1 MNTRQLNRKTSLAL
15 ALALLCGAAAAQQSS
30 VTVFGVA
37 DAAYRNANTNGVG
50 SINSV
55 VSGSFSSS
63 RFGFRGQEDLGAGL
77 SASFWLEA
85 FLNLDTG
92 VSSPGGFQRRS
103 TVSLSHTQYGE
114 LRLGRDYTPT
124 HSNWSRFDPF
134 GYVGIASNQLFS
146 LSATG
151 NTPVTAAF
159 GANPNTIQRANNG
172 IQYVLPKNAWNVEGA
187 LVRNFR
193 EAGLSANDQ
202 HDSAGGRI
210 GVGIGPVYVGLAT
223 LTTNNDLTTG
233 PFKDTNLAGS
243 WDASVVKLSGGVRRY
258 TYLAASQNSY
268 LLAASVPLGVHELK
282 FSWNRA
288 TMGGAVGKT
297 SISGDKTDQ
306 YAVGYVYNLSKRT
319 RLYSTLA
326 VMNNKGN
333 ARFVV
338 PGAPAGLA
346 GASSRAF
353 EVGINTDF

>member
-15 ALALLCGAAAAQQSS
+15 ALALLSGAAAAQST

-37 DAAYRNANTNGVG
+37 DAAYRYANTDNVG
-50 SINSV
+50 SINSL
-55 VSGSFSSS
+55 VSGSYSSS

-103 TVSLSHTQYGE
+103 TVSLSHTNYGE
-114 LRLGRDYTPT
+114 LRLGRDYSPT

-134 GYVGIASNQLFS
+134 GYVGMGAVQLFS

-159 GANPNTIQRANNG
+159 GTNPNTIQRANNG
-172 IQYVLPKNAWNVEGA
+172 IQYLLPKNAWNVEGA
-187 LVRNFR
+187 IVRNFR
-193 EAGLSANDQ
+193 ENGLSVNDQ

-210 GVGIGPVYVGLAT
+210 GVGVGPVYVGIAT
-223 LTTNNDLTTG
+223 LTTNNDITTG
-233 PFKDTNLAGS
+233 PFKDTALAAS
-243 WDASVVKLSGGVRRY
+243 WDAPMVRLTAGVRRF
-258 TYLAASQNSY
+258 TYLASTQNNY
-268 LLAASVPLGVHELK
+268 LIGASVPFGVHEVK

-288 TMGGAVGKT
+288 AMGGSIGKT
-297 SISGDKTDQ
+297 SIANDKTDQ
-306 YAVGYVYNLSKRT
+306 YALGYVYNLSKRT

-338 PGAPAGLA
+338 PGAPAGAA
-346 GASSRAF
+346 GASSRGF
-353 EVGINTDF
+353 EMGINSDF